1 MSDKKIKLTI
11 KNEIKNSLMLG
22 ILKNLNKTILV
33 FFDF

>member
-22 ILKNLNKTILV
+22 ILKNLNKL
-33 FFDF
+33 F